1 MVIYRSYLQAL
12 NDSSV
17 FLVHE
22 CLVIAYSTLIGAV
35 VDFIKQLYDVHLPMQ
50 SVPIYHHYCC
60 DLGTTQDEVY
70 SIELFPP
77 PKMGWLVGLWCL
89 MPLSLHQHFAFKV
102 FL

>member
-1 MVIYRSYLQAL
+1 
-12 NDSSV
+12 
-17 FLVHE
+17 
-22 CLVIAYSTLIGAV
+22 

-60 DLGTTQDEVY
+60 DLDTTQDEVY

-89 MPLSLHQHFAFKV
+89 MPLSTIFQLYLGDQFYSWRKLRVPSENQQPVASY
-102 FL
+102 